1 MDCEVQF
8 RSVFEH
14 APFSMCLNGLD
25 GRILR
30 TNAAFCRML
39 GYSEREVLGRVWS
52 ELIHPEDLEK
62 TQYVELTNGC
72 SDVAQRYLHRTGTWV
87 WTRTKISLVRAACGT
102 LEGYVVYAED
112 VTESRHAHQAV
123 HESEDRFR
131 ALADAC
137 PTMMWVTD
145 AAGGIRF
152 VNRTCREFFGATLEG
167 LEGHKWQLM
176 LHPEDAAEYL
186 GPLQKAL
193 EEQKPFRTEARVR
206 RGDGEWR
213 LLGSYAEPRL
223 SPQGQFLGLVGL
235 SADITERKQAEEA
248 REFQHS
254 IVRAI
259 LDVSLDGIL
268 VVSDE
273 GIIESFNQKFL
284 SVWMIPVSSVPSTQ
298 TGASDVPLL
307 SAVLERVKDPEAFL
321 KRVEELYQHPALN
334 DHCEIEL
341 KDGRT
346 LERYSTSL
354 RREAAHRGRVWFF
367 RDITERKQAEQ
378 ALQSSEEKFRQLA
391 ENIREVFWMMPPT
404 GDEILYV
411 SPAYE
416 EVWGRTR
423 ESVYQNPMTWA
434 DAIHPDDRDGA
445 HARFERQK
453 QGEIVSS
460 EYRIRTPDGQEKW
473 IRDQA
478 FPIRG
483 EAGQL
488 VRLIGIAEDIT
499 YRKEYEAELIA
510 AREGADSANRAKSRF
525 LANMSHEI
533 RTPMNGVLGMIQLL
547 LETSLTS
554 EQRRFATVAQ
564 SSGRTLLSLIN
575 DILDLS
581 KIEARKIVLEKR
593 SFQVRNTIEEL
604 VQLLGTQANAK
615 GLDLHS
621 RVSPEIPQFL
631 LGDASRLRQVLT
643 NLLANAIKFTERG
656 EITLDAALDT
666 QRDRMATVRFTI
678 TDTGIGIR
686 PDQAGTLFSPFVQAD
701 ESTTRKYGGTGLGL
715 AISKQL
721 AEMMGGGVG
730 VDSREGEGSSFWFTA
745 VFEVPDVEEQQA
757 PEDLPAARQHPGALR
772 SVRKARILLAEDNS
786 TNRDVGLAQ
795 LRKLGYEATVVNNG
809 AEAVNA
815 LERGSYDLVLMDC
828 EMPVMDGFEATHRI
842 RASQHP
848 GIPIIAVTAD
858 AMPADRDRCLSEGMN
873 DYISKPVELQHL
885 EQVLLKWLRPSERGG
900 LEKTRE
906 EASAK
911 GVFDA
916 DGLMRRLSG
925 DRQLASITL
934 RGFLQ
939 DVPSQLDNLRR
950 MLGASN
956 ASGMRAQAHM
966 LKGAAATVAAEGLR
980 AIALEMER
988 TATTGNLDPCG
999 ELLPRAAEEFER
1011 FRSVLERAGWVDP
1024 GRRVDPNDNTGF
1036 GESES

>member
-8 RSVFEH
+8 RAVFEH

-39 GYSEREVLGRVWS
+39 GYSERELLGREWS
-52 ELIHPEDLEK
+52 QLIHPEDLEK

-72 SDVAQRYLHRTGTWV
+72 SDVAQRYLHCTGTWV
-87 WTRTKISLVRAACGT
+87 WTRTKISLVRAPCGT
-102 LEGYVVYAED
+102 PEGYVVYAED

-152 VNRTCREFFGATLEG
+152 VNRTCREFFGTTLEG
-167 LEGHKWQLM
+167 LEGHKWQRT

-186 GPLQKAL
+186 SQLRKAL

-223 SPQGQFLGLVGL
+223 SLPGEFLGLVGL
-235 SADITERKQAEEA
+235 SADITDRKQAEEA

-254 IVRAI
+254 IIRAI

-268 VVSDE
+268 VVSNE
-273 GIIESFNQKFL
+273 GIIESFNQKL
-284 SVWMIPVSSVPSTQ
+284 LNLWKIPGFIIPSTDAL
-298 TGASDVPLL
+298 GAPDAPLL
-307 SAVLERVKDPEAFL
+307 SAAVERVKDPEPFL
-321 KRVEELYQHPALN
+321 KRIQELYNNPALN

-354 RREAAHRGRVWFF
+354 RGEAGQRGRVWFF

-391 ENIREVFWMMPPT
+391 ENIREVFWMMPPSA
-404 GDEILYV
+404 DQILYV

-416 EVWGRTR
+416 EVWGRTCQ
-423 ESVYQNPMTWA
+423 SIYQNPMSWA
-434 DAIHPDDRDGA
+434 EAIHPDDRDGA
-445 HARFERQK
+445 HARFEQQK

-460 EYRIRTPDGQEKW
+460 EYRIRTPEGREKW

-483 EAGQL
+483 EAGQV
-488 VRLIGIAEDIT
+488 VRIIGLAEDIT
-499 YRKEYEAELIA
+499 YRKNYEAELIA

-547 LETSLTS
+547 LETSLTA
-554 EQRRFATVAQ
+554 EQRRFAGVAQ
-564 SSGRTLLSLIN
+564 SSGRTLLTLIN

-581 KIEARKIVLEKR
+581 KIEAHKIVLEKR
-593 SFQVRNTIEEL
+593 SFQVRNMIDDL
-604 VQLLGTQANAK
+604 AQLLGAQANAK
-615 GLDLHS
+615 GLNLHS
-621 RVSPEIPQFL
+621 RIAPEIPQFL

-656 EITLDAALDT
+656 EIKLVAALDT
-666 QRDRMATVRFTI
+666 QSDRMATLRFTI

-686 PDQAGTLFSPFVQAD
+686 PDQASTLFSPFVQAD

-745 VFEVPDVEEQQA
+745 VLEVPEVEEQHAQ
-757 PEDLPAARQHPGALR
+757 EELPAARQH
-772 SVRKARILLAEDNS
+772 SVAHRRVSQARILLAEDNS

-809 AEAVNA
+809 AEAVIA

-848 GIPIIAVTAD
+848 DIPIIAVTAD

-885 EQVLLKWLRPSERGG
+885 EQVLLKWLHPSEHGG

-906 EASAK
+906 ETSVK

-934 RGFLQ
+934 KGFLQ
-939 DVPSQLDNLRR
+939 DVPSQLDNLRF
-950 MLGASN
+950 MLGTSN
-956 ASGMRAQAHM
+956 AGGMRAQAHM

-988 TATTGNLDPCG
+988 TATTGNLVPCG

-1011 FRSVLERAGWVDP
+1011 FRCVLERAGWVDP
-1024 GRRVDPNDNTGF
+1024 GRRVDPK
-1036 GESES
+1036 